1 VNTGKHWTQ
10 ITSGEGISNGRT
22 GTTSRE
28 VIRGEHRMKIE
39 SIIKILVLVAGLFTG
54 ISAEKVKVV
63 IEILKIIADEK
74 DD

>member
-1 VNTGKHWTQ
+1 
-10 ITSGEGISNGRT
+10 
-22 GTTSRE
+22 
-28 VIRGEHRMKIE
+28 MKIE
-39 SIIKILVLVAGLFTG
+39 SIIKILLLVAGLFTG